1 MRKAKPFVV
10 MTHPIHLRMVAQFL
24 KPHARVFLA
33 KNRSQLLA
41 SIPRADA
48 LLCYLS
54 DEIDQRLLERATR
67 LRVIGNFAVGVN
79 NIDLRACATRGV
91 RVVNTPRVLTEATA
105 ELALALLL
113 AVARRVP
120 EGEKLCR
127 TGGFRGWD
135 PGLLLCLQLRG
146 RTAVLV
152 GRGRIGRATGALFQR
167 MGLKISWIVSTDSR
181 TAIDRKLR
189 RAQILSLHVP
199 LTPTTRHWLD
209 RRKLSLLPSDAIV
222 LNTSRGAA
230 IDEKALIEVLKQ
242 KKIFGAGLDVFEHEP
257 AIPASLRRLS
267 NVVLLPHV
275 GSATLETRA
284 EMAQIMIEGVLS
296 ILNGGRPWNE
306 VSLS

>member
-135 PGLLLCLQLRG
+135 PGLLLGLQLRG